1 MPNAP
6 HKITGRDRRRRT
18 SWTVALG
25 DRVARSLITV
35 GGIGT
40 IVAVLLVCVYLFS
53 VVLPLFKPAEIE
65 RTESLPESLAAAAPT
80 GAKASSDKNSL
91 GLARIGADEFGLIG
105 WGLFRDGRLRS
116 FRLDNG
122 QVLRDFTAKEIGLD
136 GVSAVS
142 FAVDGQH
149 AVFGFRDGKIL
160 LGRIG
165 FNTRFVEPAAVPQAI
180 RELPPGGLAAWDEGM
195 VTRTPTGQFRRQ
207 KLVVEL
213 EPPIA
218 TADTQPIVLVD
229 HVSSASGSVFCSLSA
244 NGKLRVS
251 SLETQHDLMTGDDVS
266 TLAGTELP
274 LPPGS
279 GGAPTFLRMAGL
291 GDYAYLAWP
300 DGRLLR
306 YEIRDLEHP
315 RLVEDLNVLSE
326 PGARLTS
333 LEPLLGGTSLVA
345 GDSTGHVRIWFPVAM
360 DQATAAPDHRKLIH
374 AQEFSAGGSAVTA
387 ICSASTAREIAVGY
401 GSGRVQLLYI
411 TSSKT
416 VLDLK
421 TPEVLPV
428 EAVAISPKGD
438 LLLAATSHAVD
449 TWSFDPEHPDATLAS
464 LFLPV
469 WYEGELGPKQI
480 WQTSGD
486 EGFEPKLGLMPLVFG
501 TLKAVFYSMLFG
513 APLALLAAI
522 YTSEFLSPKGRA
534 RIKPVIELMA
544 SLPSVVLGFLAALV
558 IAPVVA
564 RIVPQVISA
573 IVSLPMAL
581 LLGAYVWQLL
591 PRDWTLRLARL
602 RFFVI
607 LCGAIPAG
615 LFAAGICGPWLERLL
630 FDGDV
635 KGWLNHQHGSA
646 LPGWL
651 FLLLPL
657 GAVATTMV
665 VGTAVNPWL
674 RELSG
679 AWGRTRIAA
688 VELLKFLSGTTL
700 TLILVGIVAW
710 LLSAVGADSRGSLVG
725 KYEQL
730 NALVVGLVMGF
741 AIIPLIYTLADDAL
755 SSVPAHLRSASLGAG
770 ATPWQTAM
778 RVVVPTAMS
787 GLFSAVMIG
796 LGRAV
801 GETMIV
807 LMAAGGM
814 PVMDMNIFNGFQ
826 TLSAAIAAQLPEA
839 AIGSTHY
846 RTLFLAA
853 LALFL
858 ITFVVNT
865 VAEIVRQRFRRR
877 AYEL

>member
-1 MPNAP
+1 MSNASQ
-6 HKITGRDRRRRT
+6 KFTGRDRRRGT
-18 SWTVALG
+18 SWTVVLG
-25 DRVARSLITV
+25 DRVARGLITV

-53 VVLPLFKPAEIE
+53 VVLPLFQPAKVE
-65 RTESLPESLAAAAPT
+65 RAESLPGSLTAMADGKGST
-80 GAKASSDKNSL
+80 GGASL
-91 GLARIGADEFGLIG
+91 GLARMGADEFGLIG

-122 QVLRDFTAKEIGLD
+122 QTLHNFSPKEIGLD
-136 GVSAVS
+136 GISTVS

-149 AVFGFRDGKIL
+149 AVFGFHDGKIR

-165 FNTRFVEPAAVPQAI
+165 FNTRFVEPAEVPQPI
-180 RELPPGGLAAWDEGM
+180 RDLPPGGRSAWDEGM

-207 KLVVEL
+207 KLIIEL

-218 TADTQPIVLVD
+218 TPDTKPIDLVD
-229 HVSSASGSVFCSLSA
+229 HVSSAGGSVFCSLSA
-244 NGKLRVS
+244 DGKLRVS
-251 SLETQHDLMTGDDVS
+251 ALETQHDLLTSEDVS
-266 TLAGTELP
+266 TLEGTELP
-274 LPPGS
+274 LPPGPD
-279 GGAPTFLRMAGL
+279 GPPTYLRMAGL

-300 DGRLLR
+300 NGRLLR
-306 YEIRDLEHP
+306 FEIRDLAHP
-315 RLVEDLNVLSE
+315 RLVEDIKLLTE
-326 PGARLTS
+326 PGATLTA

-345 GDSTGHVRIWFPVAM
+345 GDSTGRVRVWFPVAM
-360 DQATAAPDHRKLIH
+360 NEVQATSTPDGRKMVH
-374 AQEFSAGGSAVTA
+374 AQEFSADGSAVTS
-387 ICSASTAREIAVGY
+387 ICSASTSREIAVGY

-421 TPEVLPV
+421 APDSEPV
-428 EAVAISPKGD
+428 ESVAIAPKGD
-438 LLLAATSHAVD
+438 LLLAATSRVVN
-449 TWSFDPEHPDATLAS
+449 TWSFNPEHPDASLAS

-522 YTSEFLSPKGRA
+522 YTSEFLSPRSRS

-558 IAPVVA
+558 IAPVMA

-573 IVSLPMAL
+573 IVTVPMAL

-591 PRDWTLRLARL
+591 PRNFTLRIAKL

-615 LFAAGICGPWLERLL
+615 LLTAELCGPWIERWL

-657 GAVATTMV
+657 GAVVATMV
-665 VGTAVNPWL
+665 MGAFVNPWL

-688 VELLKFLSGTTL
+688 VEFLKFLSGTLL
-700 TLILVGIVAW
+700 TLVFVAVIAW
-710 LLSAVGADSRGSLVG
+710 LLSAIGADPRGSLVG

-839 AIGSTHY
+839 AVGSTHY